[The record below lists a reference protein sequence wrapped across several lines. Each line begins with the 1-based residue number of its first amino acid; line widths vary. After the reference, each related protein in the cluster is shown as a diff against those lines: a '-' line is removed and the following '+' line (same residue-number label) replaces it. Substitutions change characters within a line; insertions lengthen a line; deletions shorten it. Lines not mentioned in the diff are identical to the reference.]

1 MTTGD
6 EYCVDNKLVG
16 ARARSGNVDEEGTF
30 VPVNMSVRTDTELG
44 VNVDDPLVV
53 VAWVVEGL

>member
-1 MTTGD
+1 M
-6 EYCVDNKLVG
+6 K
-16 ARARSGNVDEEGTF
+16 RARS

-53 VAWVVEGL
+53 VAWVV